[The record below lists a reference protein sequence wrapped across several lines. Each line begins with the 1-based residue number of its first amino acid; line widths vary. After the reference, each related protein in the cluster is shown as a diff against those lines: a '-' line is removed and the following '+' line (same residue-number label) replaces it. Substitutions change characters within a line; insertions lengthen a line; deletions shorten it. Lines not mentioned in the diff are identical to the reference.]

1 MSLFVTL
8 PEFDKYKSVVA
19 PIFEIMKKART
30 LRVWT
35 VLFTVIF
42 SMTSSRCLAQT
53 IGSNFHT
60 QQSNTDQIIS
70 SIGQPYA
77 SHIQAF
83 GFNNN
88 LHQGQI
94 LPKLNP
100 NVLDQLTLKV
110 FPNPAREII
119 HIQFST
125 DLAIRAIE
133 VRDING
139 RIILSETFVHP
150 QQEAVKNINYLH
162 PGIYTITATSDNGQ
176 QSVCKIAKV
185 NFIHQ
190 P

>member
-1 MSLFVTL
+1 MSKLFLKFTL
-8 PEFDKYKSVVA
+8 VCW
-19 PIFEIMKKART
+19 
-30 LRVWT
+30 L
-35 VLFTVIF
+35 
-42 SMTSSRCLAQT
+42 SSLSTAQAQT
-53 IGSNFHT
+53 IGSNF
-60 QQSNTDQIIS
+60 QAQLGNTHQIIS

-100 NVLDQLTLKV
+100 NALDQLSLKV

-125 DLAIRAIE
+125 NQAIRTIKM
-133 VRDING
+133 RDING
-139 RIILSETFVHP
+139 RIVLSESFVNP
-150 QQEAVKNINYLH
+150 RKEAIKNINFLH
-162 PGIYTITATSDNGQ
+162 PGIYTITATSVDGQ
-176 QSVCKIAKV
+176 RSVCKVSKV
-185 NFIHQ
+185 KSIHQ

>member
-1 MSLFVTL
+1 MTHTN
-8 PEFDKYKSVVA
+8 
-19 PIFEIMKKART
+19 RWN
-30 LRVWT
+30 LRGIT
-35 VLFTVIF
+35 TVICYIF
-42 SMTSSRCLAQT
+42 ISIAQAQT
-53 IGSNFHT
+53 IGSNFQA
-60 QQSNTDQIIS
+60 QQGNTHQIKS

-100 NVLDQLTLKV
+100 LVIEQLTLKV
-110 FPNPAREII
+110 FPNPARELI

-125 DLAIRAIE
+125 DQAIRAIE

-139 RIILSETFVHP
+139 RIMLSESFEHP
-150 QQEAVKNINYLH
+150 QQEAVKNINDLH
-162 PGIYTITATSDNGQ
+162 PGIYTISATSSDGQ
-176 QSVCKIAKV
+176 QSVTKISKV
-185 NFIHQ
+185 KSIHQ